1 MAAKKIPDP
10 PPKQEFTISASMLKW
25 TVSLVAALFAAVAGY
40 WVIADRV
47 DQHWRLEQVQ
57 AAKDKEYAAEIKRVD
72 AEAKIAREKA
82 EADVKAAREKAEG
95 DTKAARE
102 KAESDTKVLAK
113 KAESGRAWVVWSIT
127 DTKAYTATKFAK
139 VCKALKLPS
148 DECATWDDDSRAF
161 KLEATDKKHEA
172 ENSSKEK

>member
-72 AEAKIAREKA
+72 A
-82 EADVKAAREKAEG
+82 DVKAAREKAEI

-148 DECATWDDDSRAF
+148 DECASWDDDSRAF
-161 KLEATDKKHEA
+161 KLEANDKKHDA